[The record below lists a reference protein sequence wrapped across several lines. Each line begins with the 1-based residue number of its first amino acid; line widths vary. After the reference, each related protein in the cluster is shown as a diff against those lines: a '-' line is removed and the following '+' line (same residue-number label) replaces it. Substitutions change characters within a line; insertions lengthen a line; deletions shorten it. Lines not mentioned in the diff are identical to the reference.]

1 MKGDEMM
8 STQDNKLYYD
18 ANDLADMLGVS
29 VGYSY
34 KLIRKLN
41 KELSDQGYIV
51 IAGKVS
57 SEYFKKK
64 WYGFEA

>member
-1 MKGDEMM
+1 MKTE
-8 STQDNKLYYD
+8 DNKLYYD

-29 VGYSY
+29 VGYGY
-34 KLIRKLN
+34 KLIRQMN
-41 KELSDQGYIV
+41 KELSNQGYIV

-64 WYGFEA
+64 WYGFDV

>member
-1 MKGDEMM
+1 MKTE
-8 STQDNKLYYD
+8 DNKLYYD

-34 KLIRKLN
+34 KLIRQMN
-41 KELSDQGYIV
+41 KELANQGYII

-57 SEYFKKK
+57 SKYFKKK
-64 WYGFEA
+64 LYGFEA